1 MSNEFLWM
9 IFVVL
14 DLTSAIIIYR
24 FFGKA
29 GLFGLIVMSGIVCN
43 IQVVK
48 LVELFGFTAT
58 LGNVLYASIFFAT
71 DILSEM
77 YGKKEAKKGVL
88 LGFVTLIVAT
98 LWMQIALF
106 FKPSPHDT
114 MDPALKKIF
123 SIMPRITIA
132 SIIAYLLSQFHDV
145 WAFHFWKRKTKGKFL
160 WFRNNASTMVS
171 QAIDTVVFT
180 TIAFLGTVSTS
191 TFLSIM
197 LTTYFLKWLVALF
210 DTPFLYL
217 ARKIGMRFKL
227 YDPLEMKL
235 WQEKV

>member
-132 SIIAYLLSQFHDV
+132 SITAYLLSQFHDV

-160 WFRNNASTMVS
+160 WLRNNASTMVS

>member
-24 FFGKA
+24 FFGKV

-77 YGKKEAKKGVL
+77 YGKKEARKGVL
-88 LGFVTLIVAT
+88 LGFVTLVVAT
-98 LWMQIALF
+98 LWMQIALL
-106 FKPSPHDT
+106 FKPSPYDT
-114 MDPALKKIF
+114 MDPALRKIF

-132 SIIAYLLSQFHDV
+132 SITAYLLSQFHDV

-160 WFRNNASTMVS
+160 WLRNNASTMVS

-180 TIAFLGTVSTS
+180 TIAFLGTVNTS

-197 LTTYFLKWLVALF
+197 LTTYFLKWLVAIF

-217 ARKIGMRFKL
+217 AKKIGIRFKL

>member
-160 WFRNNASTMVS
+160 WLRNNASTMVS

>member
-160 WFRNNASTMVS
+160 WLRNNASTMVS

-180 TIAFLGTVSTS
+180 TIAFLGTVNTS